1 MNEPMALPIE
11 LSNVRLF
18 DVLRNA
24 LNNEL
29 GIVLGV
35 EGDKI
40 VFKLKS
46 GEIAR
51 FKYGGHFSRV
61 SEDEAIAFR
70 AEIQA
75 LRRQASLLKPRK
87 RGSLRKAPAKKSISK
102 NTSIPR
108 ADQQ

>member
-1 MNEPMALPIE
+1 MSFPIE

-18 DVLRNA
+18 DVLRNE
-24 LNNEL
+24 LSGEL
-29 GIVLGV
+29 GLVLGV

-40 VFKLKS
+40 AFKLKT

-51 FKYGGHFSRV
+51 FKHGEHFVRV

-70 AEIQA
+70 AVIAE

-87 RGSLRKAPAKKSISK
+87 RGSLRKPVKKASTK
-102 NTSIPR
+102 KKK
-108 ADQQ
+108 